1 MLSGYIVNTQNR
13 INTTKTVQNYVHQSM
28 VCIFSLR
35 RFQES
40 LTDANCVPVSVAVRY
55 ILSRYEQIVEIQIIF
70 GAA

>member
-1 MLSGYIVNTQNR
+1 
-13 INTTKTVQNYVHQSM
+13 M